1 MSRRQHLLLWGAGV
15 AAAAAGAGWSWWRTQ
30 GGAVDTGEP
39 GADFWNLRFE
49 RPEGG
54 ELALTSLRGKVLVLN
69 FWATWCP
76 PCIKELPEFD
86 RLQRAKAAA
95 GVQVVGLAVD
105 GPTPVR
111 QFLARQPVG
120 FPVGLAGFE
129 GTDLSKRLG
138 NTSGGL
144 PFTVV
149 FDRQGRLR
157 HRKLGQTAFDEL
169 ENWVNQA

>member
-1 MSRRQHLLLWGAGV
+1 MNRRQGALMVGTGL
-15 AAAAAGAGWSWWRTQ
+15 AAAAAGAGWAWWRQ
-30 GGAVDTGEP
+30 PAAPALD
-39 GADFWNLRFE
+39 ADFWQLRFD

-54 ELALTSLRGKVLVLN
+54 ELALASLRGQALVIN

-86 RLQRAKAAA
+86 RLHRAQASR
-95 GVQVVGLAVD
+95 GLQVVGLAVD

-111 QFLARQPVG
+111 QFLARQPVS
-120 FPVGLAGFE
+120 FAVGLAGFE
-129 GTDLSKRLG
+129 GTDLSRRLG
-138 NTSGGL
+138 NTGGGL

-149 FDRQGRLR
+149 IDRQGRLR

-169 ENWVNQA
+169 TGWVNAL

>member
-1 MSRRQHLLLWGAGV
+1 MNRRQHLGLWAAGG
-15 AAAAAGAGWSWWRTQ
+15 AAAAAGAGYAWWRHSAADQ
-30 GGAVDTGEP
+30 PGDT
-39 GADFWNLRFE
+39 FWSLRFE

-54 ELALTSLRGKVLVLN
+54 ELALASLRGQALVLN

-86 RLQRAKAAA
+86 RLHRAHAHQ
-95 GVQVVGLAVD
+95 GLQVVGLAVD
-105 GPTPVR
+105 APTAVR
-111 QFLARQPVG
+111 QFLARQPVS
-120 FPVGLAGFE
+120 FAVGLAGFE
-129 GTDLSKRLG
+129 GTELSRRLG
-138 NTSGGL
+138 NASGAL

-169 ENWVNQA
+169 TGWISGL